1 MENDTTVYVGLDVSK
16 AKIAVGL
23 ADSERNGEVRY
34 YGEIANR
41 ADAVRK
47 LVDKL
52 AVRHDRLCFCYEA
65 GPTGYG
71 LYRQLCALGSRLN
84 LSTK

>member
-23 ADSERNGEVRY
+23 AEDSRKGEVRY

-47 LVDKL
+47 LADKL
-52 AVRHDRLCFCYEA
+52 AALHGGLCFCYEA
-65 GPTGYG
+65 GPTGYV
-71 LYRQLCALGSRLN
+71 SRPGFFGGRLA
-84 LSTK
+84 